1 MKQVLIALSLYL
13 FSYVCI
19 AQTAADFSLKTST
32 GEQISLADFTGQA
45 TVIHFWATWCPYC
58 KKLQPELN
66 RVAAEYKDKQVNFI
80 AISIWEDEGA
90 DPQAVIN
97 ERGHKFQT
105 LVNGDK
111 IAELYGVKGTPTTV
125 FIDAGGN
132 IVGVSTQSDPKLPF
146 WEKAF
151 EALSKNN

>member
-1 MKQVLIALSLYL
+1 MKHFLVALSLCL
-13 FSYVCI
+13 FVSMSV
-19 AQTAADFSLKTST
+19 AQPAAEFSLKTST
-32 GEQISLADFTGQA
+32 GEQVSLTDFKGQA

-66 RVAAEYKDKQVNFI
+66 RLAEQYKDKQVNFI

-90 DPQAVIN
+90 DPQGVLK

-105 LVNGDK
+105 LINGDEVTK
-111 IAELYGVKGTPTTV
+111 LYGVNGTPTTV
-125 FIDAGGN
+125 FIDANGN

-151 EALSKNN
+151 EALSKK